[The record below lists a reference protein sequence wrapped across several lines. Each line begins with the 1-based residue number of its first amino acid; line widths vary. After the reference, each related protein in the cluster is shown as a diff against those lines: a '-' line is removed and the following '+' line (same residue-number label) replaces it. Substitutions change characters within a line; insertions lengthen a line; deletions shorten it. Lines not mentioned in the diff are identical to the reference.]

1 MYIKVPAREGRH
13 SKALIALFQGGV
25 VLVFVILLGAFWN
38 FQVGQHERFL
48 EMAENNH
55 QRRLSL
61 RAPRGVL
68 FDRNDRVLVENRHSL
83 NISLVRERVSDLNE
97 TLRRLSEVVA
107 VKDVNPAIVEAV
119 APKLIDVLPTVKEL
133 FAN

>member
-1 MYIKVPAREGRH
+1 MYIKVPVREGRH
-13 SKALIALFQGGV
+13 SKALIASFQGVV

-83 NISLVRERVSDLNE
+83 NISLVRERVSDLTE

-107 VKDVNPAIVEAV
+107 VNESE
-119 APKLIDVLPTVKEL
+119 LWRVLERQQNEPL
-133 FAN
+133 Y

>member
-13 SKALIALFQGGV
+13 SKMLIALFQGVV

-38 FQVGQHERFL
+38 VQVGQHEKFL
-48 EMAENNH
+48 QMAENNH

-83 NISLVRERVSDLNE
+83 NISLVRERVSDLTE

-107 VKDVNPAIVEAV
+107 VNESELWRVLERQQNEPLYLS
-119 APKLIDVLPTVKEL
+119 LIHI
-133 FAN
+133 